1 MAARK
6 THALGP
12 NQVMALKFLASG
24 PKSTRQMMQMLGM
37 DNLRYAG
44 EVMKRLADRGMV
56 HICEWRP
63 LPTGSNMAVWGIG
76 GEQAKARVKDDRT
89 RSQRQQDYKQR
100 VIARI
105 GKGHWSAIQRAQQ
118 SKTASVLV
126 IDGVKIWERGKG
138 ILV

>member
-24 PKSTRQMMQMLGM
+24 PKSTRQIMECLGM
-37 DNLRYAG
+37 QQMQRAGNTMRSLR
-44 EVMKRLADRGMV
+44 DRGLV
-56 HICEWRP
+56 HICEWNGTESGGAEATWK
-63 LPTGSNMAVWGIG
+63 TGNFPDKCLH
-76 GEQAKARVKDDRT
+76 AKTK
-89 RSQRQQDYKQR
+89 SQEAADYKQR

-105 GKGHWSAIQRAQQ
+105 GKGKWSAIQRAQQ